1 MQALDHLKWTSV
13 DRTIFFDDDGNA
25 LGKAEADRL
34 VKVASYDYWEP
45 CQWDEVVNEKMMRR
59 NPPDLADMVRR
70 SVVEWGVAA
79 PSYVRSHG
87 GPVSAEE
94 EKRDVRWSQQLLKKE
109 QILLS
114 FNKVTPRTPPP
125 PSRTDWTR
133 LVPPGHASSRLVREE
148 GRGVSSQYGR
158 EGGGGSHRT
167 PSSHHAPWACSKQNP
182 ESPNQEAFERP
193 LRGRGGQLWC
203 AAPGR

>member
-1 MQALDHLKWTSV
+1 VSQMQALDHLKWTSV

-114 FNKVTPRTPPP
+114 FNKVTPRAPFPPY
-125 PSRTDWTR
+125 THIMHT
-133 LVPPGHASSRLVREE
+133 GHVASKTQNNRIKKPLN
-148 GRGVSSQYGR
+148 
-158 EGGGGSHRT
+158 
-167 PSSHHAPWACSKQNP
+167 AP
-182 ESPNQEAFERP
+182 
-193 LRGRGGQLWC
+193 
-203 AAPGR
+203 